1 MVCGNVKYD
10 NKVYTRV
17 NKVKARRLA
26 NEGETIVIT
35 PCKANPQVGMF
46 SAFYTQNNEC
56 NVNLNTFDKFVN
68 CFEYYSCNNQFGKY
82 ANYYI
87 QVRNVGM
94 LR

>member
-35 PCKANPQVGMF
+35 PCKARPQ
-46 SAFYTQNNEC
+46 
-56 NVNLNTFDKFVN
+56 
-68 CFEYYSCNNQFGKY
+68 
-82 ANYYI
+82 
-87 QVRNVGM
+87 R
-94 LR
+94 

>member
-1 MVCGNVKYD
+1 MVCRNVKYD
-10 NKVYTRV
+10 GKVYTRV
-17 NKVKARRLA
+17 NKVKARNLA
-26 NEGETIVIT
+26 REGETIVIT

-56 NVNLNTFDKFVN
+56 NGSLSTFDKFVN
-68 CFEYYSCNNQFGKY
+68 CFEYYNCNNQFGKY